1 MTVPQRSST
10 RPGGPPRLDLVAE
23 SVLDMIGNTPIVDVS
38 SLSPNPN
45 VRIFAKLEM
54 QNPFG
59 SVKDRIAKAMIE
71 QAEKHGRLRPGQTI
85 LEPSSGN
92 TGIALAAIAKLK
104 GYPIK
109 ILMPSS
115 VSIER
120 RQMLEVFGAEII
132 LTPGEEGSNGAVRRA
147 EKLAAEHPEW
157 CFLYQY
163 GNDANPQ
170 AHYEGTGPEIYR
182 DVPDIT
188 HFVAGLGTSGTL
200 MGTGRYLKEQD
211 PSIQIVAVEPPLGER
226 VEGLRNIEEGYI
238 PPVFENWQRLRAARP
253 QARRATPRVDRV
265 DPPAHQRMRR
275 VRRPLVGCGVGRR
288 GQGGERD
295 RPRHD
300 RLHRLRRRLEVPV
313 DGRLHRRPRHRRS
326 VRREDHLL
334 LIVRP
339 SKRLTPPPDE
349 PGLHDAFGRRSR
361 RATVR
366 TCPFRVLCAAG
377 MLDV

>member
-1 MTVPQRSST
+1 MTMTVPDRSDT
-10 RPGGPPRLDLVAE
+10 RPADPPRLDLVAD
-23 SVLDMIGNTPIVDVS
+23 SVLDLIGNTPIVDVS

-45 VRIFAKLEM
+45 VRILAKLEM

-85 LEPSSGN
+85 VEPSSGN

-147 EKLAAEHPEW
+147 EKLASEHPEW

-182 DVPDIT
+182 DVPDVT

-200 MGTGRYLKEQD
+200 MGVGRYLKEQD
-211 PSIQIVAVEPPLGER
+211 SSIQIVAVEPPLGER
-226 VEGLRNIEEGYI
+226 VEGLRNIDEGYI
-238 PPVFENWQRLRAARP
+238 PPVFENWQGFELLDRKRVVRPRESIEWTRRLINE
-253 QARRATPRVDRV
+253 
-265 DPPAHQRMRR
+265 
-275 VRRPLVGCGVGRR
+275 CGVFAGLSS
-288 GQGGERD
+288 GAALAGAVKVASEIEHGTIVFIVCDGGWKY
-295 RPRHD
+295 
-300 RLHRLRRRLEVPV
+300 LST
-313 DGRLHRRPRHRRS
+313 GAYT
-326 VRREDHLL
+326 EDLD
-334 LIVRP
+334 
-339 SKRLTPPPDE
+339 TAE
-349 PGLHDAFGRRSR
+349 
-361 RATVR
+361 
-366 TCPFRVLCAAG
+366 AAAEKIIYF
-377 MLDV
+377 